1 MTMRAE
7 KADSQSLPMIK
18 GPPETRN
25 GSGQPPRFT
34 SRPLMQPFGYES
46 NPLSN
51 RRHVTVPTI
60 PDGLPDL
67 VHHVGHLRA
76 RADAPI
82 PAMSDRLT
90 GLGRHFEARSVPV
103 PQELFTLG
111 RTRMLRKCQC

>member
-7 KADSQSLPMIK
+7 KADSQSLPMKK
-18 GPPETRN
+18 GPPETYN
-25 GSGQPPRFT
+25 GSGQSPRLT
-34 SRPLMQPFGYES
+34 SRLLMQPFAYES

-51 RRHVTVPTI
+51 RRHVTVLTI

-82 PAMSDRLT
+82 PAMNDCLT
-90 GLGRHFEARSVPV
+90 GLGRHFEASSVP
-103 PQELFTLG
+103 L
-111 RTRMLRKCQC
+111 